1 MTDFLAKIQL
11 GEILALL
18 GHNGAGKFDTQR
30 PAQTN
35 DSLLGLMKV
44 VAGLVAFPKVDHSI
58 NAHRGSAA
66 NRGVSWLDATKGEEV
81 VCLDFWW
88 FLFVGSL
95 LCFFI
100 LVLPLGGLCFAAW
113 FWFNM
118 LVPTSEG
125 LAPWQIIVC
134 SMHLLRR
141 TKTLGVIMLLK
152 MTGNH
157 SLFSLVAGFDFL
169 MQHDDKQQQL
179 AIAVAVAL
187 GTWQYT

>member
-66 NRGVSWLDATKGEEV
+66 NRGVS
-81 VCLDFWW
+81 
-88 FLFVGSL
+88 
-95 LCFFI
+95 
-100 LVLPLGGLCFAAW
+100 
-113 FWFNM
+113 
-118 LVPTSEG
+118 
-125 LAPWQIIVC
+125 
-134 SMHLLRR
+134 
-141 TKTLGVIMLLK
+141 
-152 MTGNH
+152 
-157 SLFSLVAGFDFL
+157 
-169 MQHDDKQQQL
+169 
-179 AIAVAVAL
+179 
-187 GTWQYT
+187 